1 LTAIIRFN
9 FDRQDQDDQR
19 QREYILHFLDQF
31 CKIELHCLYCCFSKI
46 LRFAISELFIMSRD
60 FRMHWLATG
69 WLEVRV
75 LPEELRKPSVSQ
87 LIGGFFTY
95 AQEEMGAIV

>member
-1 LTAIIRFN
+1 
-9 FDRQDQDDQR
+9 
-19 QREYILHFLDQF
+19 
-31 CKIELHCLYCCFSKI
+31 
-46 LRFAISELFIMSRD
+46 MSRD